1 MSVWSLTIT
10 MERVDTSTQKLAP
23 MPSMLLRSLL
33 TLQRSDESEAE
44 SETLLKKYSIPAPA
58 AKHLS
63 RYHQAFNGFV
73 SDVPLAM
80 LYCIAQRAH
89 LSQMLDDSF
98 PWPAPGL
105 VHVSNTIERHQFISA
120 QAPFQLVS
128 TVKVPKR
135 GPDISPR
142 RLRPQFVVE
151 FWQNGEKV
159 ATCLSVYQV
168 MNGQSSGPTKK
179 VAPPI
184 KPFESEAGWENLSHW
199 QLGSGMGRRYARIS
213 GDFNPIHLHPLVS
226 RWFGFKTPIIHGMY
240 MMARAQA
247 ELEKRQEKA
256 VTYIDVTFKRPVIL
270 PARVQLWASE
280 QGDRTKYEVRSADHT
295 SLKLEGSVRFD

>member
-1 MSVWSLTIT
+1 MIT
-10 MERVDTSTQKLAP
+10 MERVDTPTQKLAP

-44 SETLLKKYSIPAPA
+44 SETLCKNYSIPAPTE
-58 AKHLS
+58 KHLS

-105 VHVSNTIERHQFISA
+105 VHVSNKIERHQVISA

-128 TVKVPKR
+128 KAKVPKR
-135 GPDISPR
+135 GPDVSPR

-151 FWQNGEKV
+151 FWQNNEKV
-159 ATCLSVYQV
+159 ATCSSVYQV
-168 MNGQSSGPTKK
+168 MNGKSQAPSKK
-179 VAPPI
+179 AATPI
-184 KPFESEAGWENLSHW
+184 KPFEPEAGWENISHW

-226 RWFGFKTPIIHGMY
+226 RWFGFEKPIIHGMY

-247 ELEKRQEKA
+247 ELEKRRQKA
-256 VTYIDVTFKRPVIL
+256 VTYIDVNFKRPVIL

-280 QGDRTKYEVRSADHT
+280 EEDKTKYEVRSGDHV

>member
-1 MSVWSLTIT
+1 
-10 MERVDTSTQKLAP
+10 MERVDTSPQKLAP

-33 TLQRSDESEAE
+33 TLQRSDQSEAE
-44 SETLLKKYSIPAPA
+44 PETLLKQYSIPAPT
-58 AKHLS
+58 AKHLN
-63 RYHQAFNGFV
+63 RYQQAFNGFI

-105 VHVSNTIERHQFISA
+105 VHVSNKIERHQVISA
-120 QAPFQLVS
+120 QTAFQLVS
-128 TVKVPKR
+128 KVKVPKR
-135 GPDISPR
+135 GPDVSPR

-151 FWQNGEKV
+151 FWQNNEKV
-159 ATCLSVYQV
+159 ATCSSVYQV
-168 MNGQSSGPTKK
+168 MNGQSSSSEKKPPT
-179 VAPPI
+179 AI
-184 KPFESEAGWENLSHW
+184 KPFEPGTGWENLSHW

-226 RWFGFKTPIIHGMY
+226 RWFGFEKPIIHGMY

-247 ELEKRQEKA
+247 ELEKRQQKA

-270 PARVQLWASE
+270 PARVQLWVSDE
-280 QGDRTKYEVRSADHT
+280 GEKTKYEVRSADHI

>member
-1 MSVWSLTIT
+1 MIT
-10 MERVDTSTQKLAP
+10 MERVDTSPQKLAP

-63 RYHQAFNGFV
+63 RYQQAFNGFV
-73 SDVPLAM
+73 SEVPLAM

-89 LSQMLDDSF
+89 LSQMLDESF

-105 VHVSNTIERHQFISA
+105 VHVSNKIERHHVIST

-128 TVKVPKR
+128 KVKVPKR
-135 GPDISPR
+135 GPNVSPR
-142 RLRPQFVVE
+142 RLRPEFVVE
-151 FWQNGEKV
+151 FWQQNEKV
-159 ATCLSVYQV
+159 ATCSSVYQV
-168 MNGQSSGPTKK
+168 MTGQHSGPSRKNAAA
-179 VAPPI
+179 V
-184 KPFESEAGWENLSHW
+184 KPFEPEGNWENLSHW

-226 RWFGFKTPIIHGMY
+226 RWFGFKKPIIHGMY

-247 ELEKRQEKA
+247 ELERSQQRA

-270 PARVQLWASE
+270 PARVQLWVSNE
-280 QGDRTKYEVRSADHT
+280 DEKTKYEVRSGDHI

>member
-1 MSVWSLTIT
+1 
-10 MERVDTSTQKLAP
+10 MERVETGPQKLAP

-44 SETLLKKYSIPAPA
+44 SETLLKEYSIPAPT
-58 AKHLS
+58 AKHLN
-63 RYHQAFNGFV
+63 RYQQSFGGFV

-105 VHVSNTIERHQFISA
+105 VHVSNKIERHQVISA
-120 QAPFQLVS
+120 QVPFQLVS
-128 TVKVPKR
+128 KVKVPKR
-135 GPDISPR
+135 GPDVSPR

-151 FWQNGEKV
+151 FWQNSEKV
-159 ATCLSVYQV
+159 ATCSSVYQV
-168 MNGQSSGPTKK
+168 MSGQNTGSTKK
-179 VAPPI
+179 SATPI
-184 KPFESEAGWENLSHW
+184 KTFEPEAGWENLSHW

-226 RWFGFKTPIIHGMY
+226 RWFGFDKPIIHGMY

-247 ELEKRQEKA
+247 ELEQRQQKP

-280 QGDRTKYEVRSADHT
+280 QGDKTKYEVRSADHS

>member
-1 MSVWSLTIT
+1 
-10 MERVDTSTQKLAP
+10 MERVDTSPQKLAP
-23 MPSMLLRSLL
+23 MPGMLLRSLL
-33 TLQRSDESEAE
+33 TLKRRDNAQTE
-44 SETLLKKYSIPAPA
+44 SETLLKEYSIAAPT

-63 RYHQAFNGFV
+63 HYHQAFNGFV
-73 SDVPLAM
+73 SDIPLAM

-105 VHVSNTIERHQFISA
+105 VHVSNKIERHQIIST

-128 TVKVPKR
+128 TVTVPKR
-135 GPDISPR
+135 GPDVSPR
-142 RLRPQFVVE
+142 RLRPRFVVE
-151 FWQNGEKV
+151 FWQNNEKV
-159 ATCLSVYQV
+159 ATCSSVYQV
-168 MNGQSSGPTKK
+168 MNGQNPGPAKK
-179 VAPPI
+179 TAPPI
-184 KPFESEAGWENLSHW
+184 KSFKPETGWKNLSHW
-199 QLGSGMGRRYARIS
+199 QLGSGMGRRYARVS

-247 ELEKRQEKA
+247 ELEKRQQKA
-256 VTYIDVTFKRPVIL
+256 VTYIEVAFKRPVIL
-270 PARVQLWASE
+270 PARVQLWACE
-280 QGDRTKYEVRSADHT
+280 EADKTKYEVRSSDHT

>member
-1 MSVWSLTIT
+1 MVT
-10 MERVDTSTQKLAP
+10 MERVDTPTQKLAP

-44 SETLLKKYSIPAPA
+44 SETLCKSYSIPAPTE
-58 AKHLS
+58 KHLS

-105 VHVSNTIERHQFISA
+105 VHVSNKIERHQVISA
-120 QAPFQLVS
+120 QAPFQLIS
-128 TVKVPKR
+128 KVKVPKR
-135 GPDISPR
+135 GPDVSPR

-151 FWQNGEKV
+151 FWQNNEKV
-159 ATCLSVYQV
+159 ATCSSVYQV
-168 MNGQSSGPTKK
+168 MSGQSQAPSKK
-179 VAPPI
+179 AATPI
-184 KPFESEAGWENLSHW
+184 KPFEPEAGWENISHW

-226 RWFGFKTPIIHGMY
+226 RWFGFEKPIIHGMY

-247 ELEKRQEKA
+247 ELEKRQQKA
-256 VTYIDVTFKRPVIL
+256 VTYIDVTFKRPIIL

-280 QGDRTKYEVRSADHT
+280 EEDKTKYEVRSSDHV